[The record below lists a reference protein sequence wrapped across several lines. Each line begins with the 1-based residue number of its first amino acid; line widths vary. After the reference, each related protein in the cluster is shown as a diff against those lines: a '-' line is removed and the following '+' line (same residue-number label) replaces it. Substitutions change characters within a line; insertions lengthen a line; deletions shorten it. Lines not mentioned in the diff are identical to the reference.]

1 MIVWRLTRLPYA
13 DLRGRGG
20 EVADARLAE
29 H

>member
-1 MIVWRLTRLPYA
+1 MILWRLTRRPYA
-13 DLRGRGG
+13 DLSGHGG